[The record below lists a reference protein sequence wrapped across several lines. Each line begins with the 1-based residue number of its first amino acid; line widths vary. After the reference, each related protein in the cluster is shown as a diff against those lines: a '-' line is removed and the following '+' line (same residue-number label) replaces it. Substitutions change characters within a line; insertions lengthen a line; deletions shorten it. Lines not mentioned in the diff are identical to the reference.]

1 MVEPGAEMEVVC
13 DVFSPCAMGGILHD
27 LSVERLHCKV
37 VAGGANN
44 PLSRTEHGER
54 LHERGILFVPDFV
67 INAGALVRGSV
78 FHLEGRREPVEEV
91 GARVRRS
98 VERVL
103 GVAVESDTSP
113 MAAALRLAD
122 GGES

>member
-1 MVEPGAEMEVVC
+1 M
-13 DVFSPCAMGGILHD
+13 
-27 LSVERLHCKV
+27 ERLQCKL

-44 PLSRTEHGER
+44 PLSRKEHGER

-78 FHLEGRREPVEEV
+78 FHLEGRREPVEDV

-103 GVAVESDTSP
+103 SVAVESDSSP

-122 GGES
+122 GAEN